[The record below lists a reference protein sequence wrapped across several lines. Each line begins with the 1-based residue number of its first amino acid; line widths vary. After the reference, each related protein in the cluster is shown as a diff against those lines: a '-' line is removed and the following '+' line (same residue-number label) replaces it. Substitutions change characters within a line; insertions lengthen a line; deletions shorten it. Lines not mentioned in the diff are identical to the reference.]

1 MREISG
7 GPVPSEATMKLYDG
21 GRAPNPRR
29 VRIFLAEKA
38 IALPQLV
45 PVNLASFE
53 HKSPEFLRLN
63 PSGQTP
69 VLVLDDGIAIA
80 ETMAICRYFEALHP
94 KPALFGQSA
103 LEQAMVEM
111 WSRRIEF
118 GLYTAAQA
126 VFRHGHPG
134 MAASENPQ
142 VPQWADVNRP
152 RVLDNLAM
160 LEKQLE
166 NQMFICGEHITV
178 ADITAGVTVDFLR
191 AAKVP
196 LPDDHI
202 HIRRW
207 HRALA
212 ARPSWSA

>member
-1 MREISG
+1 
-7 GPVPSEATMKLYDG
+7 MKLYDG

-29 VRIFLAEKA
+29 VRIFLAEKGLS
-38 IALPQLV
+38 LPEIV

-53 HKSPEFLRLN
+53 QRSPDFLKLN
-63 PSGQTP
+63 PAGQTP
-69 VLVLDDGIAIA
+69 VLALEDGTAIA

-94 KPALFGQSA
+94 EPALFGRTP
-103 LEQAMVEM
+103 LEQATVEM
-111 WSRRIEF
+111 WNRRMEL
-118 GLYTAAQA
+118 GLLTAVQA

-142 VPQWADVNRP
+142 IPQWAEVNRP
-152 RVLDNLAM
+152 RVLENLAI

-166 NQMFICGEHITV
+166 TRPFICGEAFTV

-191 AAKVP
+191 AAKVH
-196 LPDDHI
+196 LPEDHA

-207 HRALA
+207 HQSIS